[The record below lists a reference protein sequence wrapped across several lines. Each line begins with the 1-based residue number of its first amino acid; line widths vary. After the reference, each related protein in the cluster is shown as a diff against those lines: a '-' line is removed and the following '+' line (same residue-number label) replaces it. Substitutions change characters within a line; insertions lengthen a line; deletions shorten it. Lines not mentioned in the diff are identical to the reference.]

1 MAVTY
6 QKNAIFGT
14 SRFNM
19 YVDGVRVMQDDRELT
34 QSQTDA
40 DLYIGNSSSNP
51 WEGIIGSIDDI
62 VIYNTALSEE
72 QVVELYNVEKTQN
85 VIANDIDLD
94 GDQLT
99 ASLGD
104 DVTNGTLSLQSN
116 GDVEYTPNADF
127 SGYDKFTYSASDG
140 TNQSAETT
148 VMISVSTPPTAV
160 DDSYTIDEDS
170 TLVVTADIGLTANDT
185 DAEND
190 PITVVLVGDEEYHAD
205 YTFTNWDLP
214 SQPDDSDNGD
224 FTIVNGNGFWDDRG
238 YNDQYRFVVEY
249 NEIKTTTDDPSLTYL
264 GKWNGH
270 SYFISNTF
278 MNWDNA
284 NLVAQGAG
292 GYLFIPNSYAENQFV
307 NNITYNSEY

>member
-140 TNQSAETT
+140 TN
-148 VMISVSTPPTAV
+148 
-160 DDSYTIDEDS
+160 
-170 TLVVTADIGLTANDT
+170 
-185 DAEND
+185 
-190 PITVVLVGDEEYHAD
+190 
-205 YTFTNWDLP
+205 
-214 SQPDDSDNGD
+214 
-224 FTIVNGNGFWDDRG
+224 
-238 YNDQYRFVVEY
+238 
-249 NEIKTTTDDPSLTYL
+249 
-264 GKWNGH
+264 
-270 SYFISNTF
+270 
-278 MNWDNA
+278 
-284 NLVAQGAG
+284 
-292 GYLFIPNSYAENQFV
+292 
-307 NNITYNSEY
+307 